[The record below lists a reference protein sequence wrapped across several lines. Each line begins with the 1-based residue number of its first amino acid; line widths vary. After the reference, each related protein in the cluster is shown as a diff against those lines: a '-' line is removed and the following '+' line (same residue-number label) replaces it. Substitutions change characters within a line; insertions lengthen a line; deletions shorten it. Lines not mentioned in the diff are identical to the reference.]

1 MSNQEVYTGKDTLEL
16 DGNLINDG
24 ANGKV
29 VEIRYPNNISN
40 TEVGKDGNA
49 VITYISNGVLVEA
62 TIRVLVGSK
71 TDQYLSLRKSQFEN
85 DPASFVALKGK
96 FTKRVGDGTGQTKKI
111 TADLQ
116 GGVFMK
122 NVEMEEDTTGD
133 VEQAVAVYPI
143 RFTRGVRTIS

>member
-1 MSNQEVYTGKDTLEL
+1 MSNLDTYTGKDTLEL

-29 VEIRYPNNISN
+29 VELRYPNNISN

-49 VITYISNGVLVEA
+49 IITYISNGVLVE
-62 TIRVLVGSK
+62 TTFRVLVGGK
-71 TDQYLSLRKSQFEN
+71 TDQYLSLRKDQFLN
-85 DPASFVALKGK
+85 DPASFVGIKGK

-111 TADLQ
+111 TYDLQ
-116 GGVFMK
+116 GGVIMK
-122 NVEMEEDTTGD
+122 NVESEEDVTGD
-133 VEQAVAVYPI
+133 IEQGVAVYQI